1 MGQLGA
7 AEAVAEQVAEGRSRG
22 ACVLFSRL
30 YMKVL
35 LSWLGFKF

>member
-22 ACVLFSRL
+22 ACVLGSG
-30 YMKVL
+30 V
-35 LSWLGFKF
+35 